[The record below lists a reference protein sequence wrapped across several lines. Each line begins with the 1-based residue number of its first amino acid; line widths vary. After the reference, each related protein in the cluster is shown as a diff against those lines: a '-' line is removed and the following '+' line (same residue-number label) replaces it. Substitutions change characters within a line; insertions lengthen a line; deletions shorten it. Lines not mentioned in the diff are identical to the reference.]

1 MFIQSTLAFG
11 FLANTAAAAIAE
23 CGTSGSGQALK
34 DLSMKLRNEALEV
47 RELRKNVEIK
57 TYIHVIAASEKEE
70 DNYLSV
76 YLPQPPNMRVLTVG
90 AG

>member
-1 MFIQSTLAFG
+1 MFIQSTLALG
-11 FLANTAAAAIAE
+11 FLANVAAADIAE

-34 DLSMKLRNEALEV
+34 DLSMKLRDEPLEV

-76 YLPQPPNMRVLTVG
+76 YLP
-90 AG
+90 

>member
-1 MFIQSTLAFG
+1 MFIQSTLALG
-11 FLANTAAAAIAE
+11 FLANVAAADIAE

-34 DLSMKLRNEALEV
+34 DLSMKLRDEPLEV

-76 YLPQPPNMRVLTVG
+76 CLSQPPRCMS
-90 AG
+90 